1 MPESFLQH
9 LLDDAVASR
18 IVPCAILSVV
28 SNSRPTRRYLAGR
41 HRYDRGPTLQEQDL
55 FDLASL
61 TKVVATTAVAMRMVE
76 DGRIDLDAPLSR
88 YLPDFAAALPEQ
100 HDWRA
105 TLSIRQLLAHCGGLP
120 AGYPF
125 HSRHAQ
131 VSSPTQRRAL
141 LLAVPMMTAP
151 GSVALYSDLGPML
164 LAEALSAV
172 SGKDLATAAKDMVFT
187 PLGMTSACFKPPA
200 ARHRH
205 CVPTELIAASDTDAG
220 DAWQG
225 VVHDENARWYGG
237 IAGHAGL
244 FAAVADLERFA
255 RMMLNDG
262 APLYTPA
269 TVRTFTHPALLIPGS
284 TRCLG
289 WDSPGSPCS
298 GGTQVS
304 PQAFGHT
311 GFTGTSLWIDPPQDR
326 AVILLTNA
334 VHPRRSCKDH
344 GYFTWR
350 NRVHSAAYAT
360 T

>member
-1 MPESFLQH
+1 MPASHLQR

-18 IVPCAILSVV
+18 IVPCAILSVL
-28 SNSRPTRRYLAGR
+28 SRGGASRRYRAGR
-41 HRYDRGPTLQEQDL
+41 HRYDQGPALQEQDL

-61 TKVVATTAVAMRMVE
+61 TKVVATTAVAMRLVE
-76 DGRIDLDAPLSR
+76 DGRLDLEAPLAR
-88 YLPDFAAALPEQ
+88 YLPEFAAALPEQ
-100 HDWRA
+100 RVWRA
-105 TLSIRQLLAHCGGLP
+105 TLTIRQLLAHCGGLP

-125 HSRHAQ
+125 HSRHAPI
-131 VSSPTQRRAL
+131 SAPAARRAL
-141 LLAVPMMTAP
+141 LLAVPMVAAP

-164 LAEALSAV
+164 LAEALSAI
-172 SGKDLATAAKDMVFT
+172 SGKDLATAAHDIIFA
-187 PLGMTSACFKPPA
+187 PLGMTGACFNPPA
-200 ARHRH
+200 DRRSH
-205 CVPTELIAASDTDAG
+205 CVPTELIALADTAAG

-237 IAGHAGL
+237 VAGHAGL

-262 APLYTPA
+262 TPLYKPA
-269 TVRTFTHPALLIPGS
+269 TVRTFAQPALLIPDS

-298 GGTQVS
+298 GGTHVS
-304 PQAFGHT
+304 PKAFGHT
-311 GFTGTSLWIDPPQDR
+311 GFTGTSFWIDPPQDL

-334 VHPRRSCKDH
+334 VHPHRHCKDH

-350 NRVHSAAYAT
+350 NRVHSAAYET